1 MPAVRLKKK
10 SFHTYLFCW
19 TSQSLERASMNL
31 NIPERSKVK
40 QWFLVIILNLTTKF
54 SFCGMFLIKSIL
66 QIPLLRNAFR
76 LSLPTSRKEFMMANT
91 SFGEAGVFLAWNVQL
106 NSMRFFPWIPPK

>member
-1 MPAVRLKKK
+1 
-10 SFHTYLFCW
+10 
-19 TSQSLERASMNL
+19 MNL

-66 QIPLLRNAFR
+66 QTPLLRNAFR

-106 NSMRFFPWIPPK
+106 NSMRFFPWIPTK